1 MERRSGFRGVVWD
14 VDGTLIDSEPLHYE
28 ALLAVCGRYDC
39 SVDEEANRSM
49 LGLSLGAVWDV
60 LTAAGS
66 SFATSRDRWVSEII
80 DYYVD
85 NVDGSMAR
93 PGARETVDMLEASGV
108 AQAAVSTAER
118 RIVLAN
124 LEAVGVHDA
133 LQFAI
138 AREDVVLTKPDPGP
152 YLAAARRLALP
163 PSQCVAVEDTP
174 IGVASARAAGMF
186 VVAFPNAMTNEL
198 DFSAA
203 DLRVEHLAEVP
214 WQQLGLTGE
223 RVR

>member
-1 MERRSGFRGVVWD
+1 M
-14 VDGTLIDSEPLHYE
+14 
-28 ALLAVCGRYDC
+28 
-39 SVDEEANRSM
+39 
-49 LGLSLGAVWDV
+49 
-60 LTAAGS
+60 
-66 SFATSRDRWVSEII
+66 SEII

-93 PGARETVDMLEASGV
+93 PGARETVDMLAANGV
-108 AQAAVSTAER
+108 AQAAVSTAAR

-124 LEAVGVHDA
+124 LEAVGVHHA
-133 LQFAI
+133 MRFAI
-138 AREDVVLTKPDPGP
+138 AREDVARTKPDPDP
-152 YLAAARRLALP
+152 YVAAAKRLALP

-223 RVR
+223 